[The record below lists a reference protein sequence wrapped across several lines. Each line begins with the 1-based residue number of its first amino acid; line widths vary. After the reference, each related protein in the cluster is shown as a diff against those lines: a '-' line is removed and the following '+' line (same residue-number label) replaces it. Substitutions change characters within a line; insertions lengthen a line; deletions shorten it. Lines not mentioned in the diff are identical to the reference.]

1 MSSYIAFVLF
11 TLLVFYSNNGY
22 GPRSCYAAERSSDR
36 FCVVEI
42 TLNLQWA
49 CSCETVSKFG
59 TFVVLLFLT
68 QSRVMASDDKLPSI
82 DKLNDSNWPV
92 WKLQMTAYLQAKE
105 LWGLV
110 DGSVVR
116 PENGAENQALAQFI
130 VREARVNSI
139 LLQTVSTS
147 QLHIIARSELV
158 TPRQKWN
165 ELVETFDRASL
176 SNKLQLLSQLLDL
189 KMRSDQTV
197 DVYFKDLQDI
207 TERLAAINSAVSAD
221 FQIAVLLRG
230 LPPEYE
236 SLRTAYVAKG
246 EVTLSELREGL
257 RTEERRLMEKRNSSS
272 SSSVMYAANRN
283 FSRHSHGKGFSGPC
297 YNCGEEGHL
306 KRDCPHKYN
315 GDSHFSR
322 RGSNRKS
329 NSGDKQTEPRRKYY
343 AKMACEEEKDEYEE
357 DTGLFTVVYHG
368 SIQRRNQWIIDS
380 GASAHMTYD
389 FDIFSSYEQFKSP
402 EPVVLGDGNKCFA
415 IGTGTV
421 ILNVYANDSTS
432 SELTLQNVLFV
443 PKLNNNFFSV
453 SAATA
458 QGNSLVFE
466 RSCCWVYDRKKEL
479 VAKGESKSKM
489 FILRA
494 DTQVRVEKQAINAAC
509 TASSEDEMTAT
520 MDLWH
525 RRLGHCGAGRLVHAV
540 RKGLIRGVNLPKR
553 GRLHMSF
560 CEGCAQA
567 KQTRKAFKPIGEVRT
582 NDIMELVHSDVCGP
596 MSIASY
602 GGARYFVTFIDDY
615 SRICRVYFM
624 RTKDEVFSK
633 FKEYEAEVANQTDK
647 RIKVLRTDN
656 GGEYTSKQFEDY
668 LKMKGIVHQKTV
680 PHSPQQN
687 GVAERLNRTINEIAL
702 AQIVHANVPHNL
714 WAESVGA
721 AVYIRNRMPM
731 TTTGV
736 TPYERFF
743 GRKPRVDHIRIFGCY
758 GYALLPETERRKLM
772 PKAEKLRL
780 VGYGPNSTGYRLF
793 DEQSRKLVIRRDV
806 QFNEN
811 DFGRE
816 TVLDCD
822 PVPTP
827 VQQSSSSNL
836 EQVESQSQPSADNSE
851 PAPAIRRSLRK
862 RKEPNRFG
870 DWVQSDEL
878 DVTDF
883 DEIDLA
889 VAQPERCHYLFH
901 ISQDEPRTIEEAV
914 SSKESEKWQEAAD
927 NEYNS
932 LVNMD
937 TWELVELPEGRKTI
951 GCRWVFKRKYKED
964 GSIERYK
971 ARLVAKGYSQRYGVD
986 YHETFS
992 PVVRFDTLR
1001 TLLSFAVQNN
1011 LLIDQMDV
1019 TTAFL
1024 NGYLDE
1030 EIYMEQPP
1038 GYAEKGK
1045 ENLVCKLKRSLYGLK
1060 QSPRCWNQR
1069 FTAYLQGLGFER
1081 CESDYCVFVKKDPL
1095 ILITVYVDDL
1105 VLMTENSLQMQ
1116 QLKSDLIKEFKMID
1130 MGPLH
1135 YILGVAVKQTEDGL
1149 HLNQEAYIDN
1159 MLRKFKLE
1167 DAKTV
1172 AMPADPNV
1180 VLCKNDG
1187 SQSVDQKNYQSMIGS
1202 LLYAALATR
1211 PDIQFAVGACSRY
1224 NSCPT
1229 QTHLTAAKRIVRYL
1243 KGTKTKGLFYKRGS
1257 SELVGYADADF
1268 ARDIDDR
1275 ISTSGYVFML
1285 SGASISWFSG
1295 KQRTVSLSTA
1305 NAEYIALSEA
1315 AREGLF
1321 LKQMFSEIGVEIGT
1335 VLIMQDNQ
1343 ATISMTRN
1351 PVHHKR
1357 SKHIDIKYHFVRNEV
1372 ARKNIKLQ
1380 YCDSKSMIADVL
1392 TKPLPRDCFQR
1403 LSESM
1408 GLVPQV

>member
-1 MSSYIAFVLF
+1 MDSH
-11 TLLVFYSNNGY
+11 
-22 GPRSCYAAERSSDR
+22 
-36 FCVVEI
+36 
-42 TLNLQWA
+42 
-49 CSCETVSKFG
+49 
-59 TFVVLLFLT
+59 
-68 QSRVMASDDKLPSI
+68 DKLPCI
-82 DKLNDSNWPV
+82 DKLNDSNWPI

-105 LWGLV
+105 LWGLI
-110 DGSVVR
+110 DGSNVR
-116 PENGAENQALAQFI
+116 PEDNAQNQEALARFI

-147 QLHIIARSELV
+147 QLHIIARSDLL

-165 ELVETFDRASL
+165 ELVQTFDRASL

-189 KMRSDQTV
+189 KMKSDQTV
-197 DVYFKDLQDI
+197 DAYFKDLQDI
-207 TERLAAINSAVSAD
+207 TERLAAIDSAVTAD

-230 LPPEYE
+230 LPTEYE
-236 SLRTAYVAKG
+236 NLRTAYVAKG
-246 EVTLSELREGL
+246 EVTLSELSEGL
-257 RTEERRLMEKRNSSS
+257 RTEERRLMDRKSLSS
-272 SSSVMYAANRN
+272 SSSVVYVANRN
-283 FSRHSHGKGFSGPC
+283 FSRYSRGKPFSGRC
-297 YNCGEEGHL
+297 YNCGEQGHL
-306 KRDCPHKYN
+306 KRDCPNLDNGNKY
-315 GDSHFSR
+315 FAK
-322 RGSNRKS
+322 RGSNRKT
-329 NSGDKQTEPRRKYY
+329 NSWDKNTQSTRKYH
-343 AKMACEEEKDEYEE
+343 AQMACEEENDEYNEE
-357 DTGLFTVVYHG
+357 DGGLFTVVYHG
-368 SIQRRNQWIIDS
+368 SLERRNQWIIDS
-380 GASAHMTYD
+380 GASAHMTFD
-389 FDIFSSYEQFKSP
+389 SDIFYSYQKFKSP

-421 ILNVYANDSTS
+421 ILNVYANDRKSREFT
-432 SELTLQNVLFV
+432 LTNVLLV

-479 VAKGESKSKM
+479 VAKGESKNKM

-494 DTQVRVEKQAINAAC
+494 DTQVNVEKQAINAAR
-509 TASSEDEMTAT
+509 TANSEDELTAT

-525 RRLGHCGAGRLVHAV
+525 RRLGRCGAGRLVHAV

-553 GRLHMSF
+553 GRLQISF

-567 KQTRKAFKPIGEVRT
+567 KQTRKTFKPIGEVRS
-582 NDIMELVHSDVCGP
+582 NAILELVHSDVCGP
-596 MSIASY
+596 MTTTSY
-602 GGARYFVTFIDDY
+602 GGAKYFVTFIDDY

-668 LKMKGIVHQKTV
+668 LKMKGIVHQRTV

-702 AQIVHANVPHNL
+702 AQIVHANAPRNL

-721 AVYIRNRMPM
+721 AVYVRNRRPM
-731 TTTGV
+731 ATTGV

-772 PKAEKLRL
+772 PKAKKLRL
-780 VGYGPNSTGYRLF
+780 VGYGPSSTGYRLF
-793 DEQSRKLVIRRDV
+793 DEQKQKLIIRRDV
-806 QFNEN
+806 EFNEN
-811 DFGRE
+811 DFGKE

-827 VQQSSSSNL
+827 VQQSSTSNL
-836 EQVESQSQPSADNSE
+836 EEVESQIQQPADNSE
-851 PAPAIRRSLRK
+851 PAPVVRKSLRK
-862 RKEPNRFG
+862 RKEPNRLG
-870 DWVQSDEL
+870 EWVQGDEI
-878 DVTDF
+878 DATEF

-901 ISQDEPRTIEEAV
+901 ISQDEPKTIDEAF

-927 NEYNS
+927 KEYNS

-937 TWELVELPEGRKTI
+937 TWELVKLPEGCKTI

-1001 TLLSFAVQNN
+1001 TLLSFAVQNE

-1030 EIYMEQPP
+1030 EIYIEQPP
-1038 GYAEKGK
+1038 GYEVKGK

-1069 FTAYLQGLGFER
+1069 FTTYLQELGFEK

-1095 ILITVYVDDL
+1095 ILIAVYVDDL
-1105 VLMTENSLQMQ
+1105 VLITENSLQMQ
-1116 QLKSDLIKEFKMID
+1116 QLKSDLIKEFEMI
-1130 MGPLH
+1130 
-1135 YILGVAVKQTEDGL
+1135 
-1149 HLNQEAYIDN
+1149 N
-1159 MLRKFKLE
+1159 
-1167 DAKTV
+1167 
-1172 AMPADPNV
+1172 
-1180 VLCKNDG
+1180 
-1187 SQSVDQKNYQSMIGS
+1187 
-1202 LLYAALATR
+1202 
-1211 PDIQFAVGACSRY
+1211 
-1224 NSCPT
+1224 
-1229 QTHLTAAKRIVRYL
+1229 
-1243 KGTKTKGLFYKRGS
+1243 
-1257 SELVGYADADF
+1257 
-1268 ARDIDDR
+1268 
-1275 ISTSGYVFML
+1275 
-1285 SGASISWFSG
+1285 
-1295 KQRTVSLSTA
+1295 
-1305 NAEYIALSEA
+1305 
-1315 AREGLF
+1315 
-1321 LKQMFSEIGVEIGT
+1321 
-1335 VLIMQDNQ
+1335 
-1343 ATISMTRN
+1343 
-1351 PVHHKR
+1351 
-1357 SKHIDIKYHFVRNEV
+1357 
-1372 ARKNIKLQ
+1372 
-1380 YCDSKSMIADVL
+1380 
-1392 TKPLPRDCFQR
+1392 
-1403 LSESM
+1403 M
-1408 GLVPQV
+1408 GLVSQV